1 MRCATPL
8 ADDLPPMTEWSRV
21 QLRSLQF
28 VASLADGPARMPG
41 RFAAQWKAANSID
54 ISTIEEFRDLDK
66 LG

>member
-1 MRCATPL
+1 
-8 ADDLPPMTEWSRV
+8 
-21 QLRSLQF
+21 
-28 VASLADGPARMPG
+28 MPG